1 MSGNRLYGCV
11 EAGGTKFV
19 CSLGNDE
26 GLIGERARIA
36 TTRPEQTLAEVRAFF
51 AAAAATHGPID
62 AYGIGSFGPID
73 RDRGSRGWGTILKTP
88 KPHWSDAALVAGIVG
103 DADVPTGFDTD
114 VAAAAMAEATVGAI
128 GGIVVYVTVG
138 TGIGGGVV
146 ADGVPLDGE
155 RHAEMGH
162 FRVPRHPADTGFAG
176 RCPYHGDCLEGIA
189 SGPAIV
195 DRWGCSLSDLPD
207 DHVGH
212 KIVAQALAHL
222 SITLI
227 ATLSPR
233 RIALGGGVLH
243 TPGLIDRIRRE
254 ARRLNNG
261 YLLPDEMI
269 DTVVAPTALDGDAG
283 LLGALMLAR
292 RAAQID

>member
-1 MSGNRLYGCV
+1 MGERIYGCV

-19 CSLGNDE
+19 CSLGNDW
-26 GLIGERARIA
+26 GLISERARIP
-36 TTRPEQTLAEVRAFF
+36 TTTPEATLAAVRAFF
-51 AAAAATHGPID
+51 AAASAAHGPIA

-73 RDRGSRGWGTILKTP
+73 RDRGSPGWGKILQTP
-88 KPHWSDAALVAGIVG
+88 KPGWSGTPLVPGIVG
-103 DADVPTGFDTD
+103 EARVPIGFDTD
-114 VAAAAMAEATVGAI
+114 VAAAAMAEAAI
-128 GGIVVYVTVG
+128 GGIGGVVVYVTVG

-146 ADGVPLDGE
+146 VDGVPLDGE

-162 FRVPRHPADTGFAG
+162 FRVPRHAADLGFAG

-189 SGPAIV
+189 SGPAII
-195 DRWGCSLSDLPD
+195 DRWGRSLSELPE

-212 KIVAQALAHL
+212 DIIAQALAHL
-222 SITLI
+222 SVTLI

-254 ARRLNNG
+254 ARAIDNG
-261 YLLPDEMI
+261 YLLPGEAI
-269 DTVVAPTALDGDAG
+269 DAVIAPSALDGDAG

-292 RAAQID
+292 RAAEMA